1 MVPPGQPEAG
11 GHIAMLMLILNHTT
25 IAVSVITVK
34 IKLLKPFAM
43 SMMHIRWCAWQL
55 SHIPAHMIGENHV
68 FLTQIPS

>member
-11 GHIAMLMLILNHTT
+11 GHIAMRMLILNHTT

-34 IKLLKPFAM
+34 IKLLKHYVM

-55 SHIPAHMIGENHV
+55 SHIPVHMIGENHV

>member
-1 MVPPGQPEAG
+1 MVPRGQPEAG
-11 GHIAMLMLILNHTT
+11 GHIAMRMLILNHTT

-55 SHIPAHMIGENHV
+55 SHIPVHMIGENHV
-68 FLTQIPS
+68 FLTKIPS